1 MKERSFHDRIHTIGR
16 LTVICALVSFMAVP
30 FVLAMVNH
38 IPMNIP
44 QILQNAFPILLTFSI
59 SGICENL
66 SFMPIIG
73 SGALYMACVT
83 GNVSNM
89 KVPAAVNAMEVA
101 GYTAGSDRADVVAI
115 IAVAASTFVTTAIV
129 FLGMLFLAP
138 LFEPIYNNAFLQ
150 PAFQNMVPALM
161 GALLFPFILKAPKQ
175 AIIPIAL
182 PIIAILVIGR
192 KVFSS
197 NQSYIMVGV
206 IILSVI
212 YSLALYKKGKISE

>member
-16 LTVICALVSFMAVP
+16 FTVICALVSFMAVP

-83 GNVSNM
+83 GNVS
-89 KVPAAVNAMEVA
+89 
-101 GYTAGSDRADVVAI
+101 TAGSVRI
-115 IAVAASTFVTTAIV
+115 CPLCPSSAAA
-129 FLGMLFLAP
+129 
-138 LFEPIYNNAFLQ
+138 
-150 PAFQNMVPALM
+150 
-161 GALLFPFILKAPKQ
+161 PFIWPA
-175 AIIPIAL
+175 
-182 PIIAILVIGR
+182 
-192 KVFSS
+192 
-197 NQSYIMVGV
+197 
-206 IILSVI
+206 
-212 YSLALYKKGKISE
+212 

>member
-1 MKERSFHDRIHTIGR
+1 MKDNSFYNKIHRLGRI
-16 LTVICALVSFMAVP
+16 TVVCALISFMAVP
-30 FVLAMVNH
+30 FGLAAVNG
-38 IPMNIP
+38 ISMNIP
-44 QILQNAFPILLTFSI
+44 EILKNAIPLLLTFSI

-73 SGALYMACVT
+73 SGALYMSCVT

-138 LFEPIYNNAFLQ
+138 LFEPIYNNAFLRHKMGMASAQ
-150 PAFQNMVPALM
+150 AWVLFIIVCALTGIAFVSQKKWVYYSDED
-161 GALLFPFILKAPKQ
+161 
-175 AIIPIAL
+175 
-182 PIIAILVIGR
+182 GR
-192 KVFSS
+192 
-197 NQSYIMVGV
+197 
-206 IILSVI
+206 
-212 YSLALYKKGKISE
+212 

>member
-16 LTVICALVSFMAVP
+16 FTVICALVSFMAVP

-101 GYTAGSDRADVVAI
+101 GHAPGSEKADVVAM

-138 LFEPIYNNAFLQ
+138 IFEPVYNNPFLQ
-150 PAFQNMVPALM
+150 PAFQNMVPALI
-161 GALLFPFILKAPKQ
+161 GALLFPYILKAPKQ
-175 AIIPIAL
+175 AIVPMIL
-182 PIIAILVIGR
+182 PVILIFVVGR
-192 KVFSS
+192 SFFSS
-197 NQSYIMVGV
+197 NQSYIMVGLIV
-206 IILSVI
+206 LSALYS
-212 YSLALYKKGKISE
+212 YSLFKKKIIG

>member
-16 LTVICALVSFMAVP
+16 FTVICALVSFMAVP

-89 KVPAAVNAMEVA
+89 KVPGGCQRHGGGRSRCRAVKRL
-101 GYTAGSDRADVVAI
+101 TWW
-115 IAVAASTFVTTAIV
+115 
-129 FLGMLFLAP
+129 L
-138 LFEPIYNNAFLQ
+138 
-150 PAFQNMVPALM
+150 
-161 GALLFPFILKAPKQ
+161 
-175 AIIPIAL
+175 
-182 PIIAILVIGR
+182 
-192 KVFSS
+192 
-197 NQSYIMVGV
+197 
-206 IILSVI
+206 
-212 YSLALYKKGKISE
+212 

>member
-1 MKERSFHDRIHTIGR
+1 MKENSFYNKIHRLGRI
-16 LTVICALVSFMAVP
+16 TVVCALISFMAVP
-30 FVLAMVNH
+30 FGLAAVNG
-38 IPMNIP
+38 ISMNIP
-44 QILQNAFPILLTFSI
+44 EILKNAIPLLLTF

-73 SGALYMACVT
+73 SGALYMSCVT

>member
-89 KVPAAVNAMEVA
+89 KVPAAVNAME
-101 GYTAGSDRADVVAI
+101 
-115 IAVAASTFVTTAIV
+115 
-129 FLGMLFLAP
+129 
-138 LFEPIYNNAFLQ
+138 
-150 PAFQNMVPALM
+150 ALI
-161 GALLFPFILKAPKQ
+161 GALLFPYILKAPKQ
-175 AIIPIAL
+175 AIV
-182 PIIAILVIGR
+182 PIILPVILIFVVGR
-192 KVFSS
+192 SFFSS

-206 IILSVI
+206 IVLS
-212 YSLALYKKGKISE
+212 ALYSYGLFKKKIIG